1 MSTPT
6 LPGIPRQVYL
16 AAALIL
22 LNVVTTMIGPISLAN
37 PASALAGAVLYGLV
51 GVLFLLYQYA
61 PTQLSKAT
69 FGSTITGIGLF
80 GVGLYLIGQ
89 ASTALAT
96 GNYAIA
102 GAGFIAGAI
111 LLIVGLVTPWGF
123 LKKALEAS
131 AASK

>member
-1 MSTPT
+1 

-51 GVLFLLYQYA
+51 GVLFLLSQYA

-111 LLIVGLVTPWGF
+111 LLIVGLVHPGGF
-123 LKKALEAS
+123 LKKALEAA